1 MNLCFDES
9 DAGDSDFTQKQRS
22 ESIQPYLTTSCNY
35 PYLSLSYIFERPQYV
50 SRHSSVH
57 PIRSQSI
64 MGGKAKKPQRTQ
76 GPKRKAGF
84 LGFQSSEIAFIEDE
98 MATIAAEYGLS
109 IDQEVASHV
118 RERKNA
124 KRARHRKASGGATS
138 NYAPRVQ
145 LLRPA
150 APRKI
155 MGRVEST
162 DDHAIVLERLKH
174 LLPEGGQLSKC
185 SVPGCACSNGHRELS
200 LDSRS
205 KKEQDNASSNA
216 TARVDAIRS
225 GQCKKCQHGVL
236 QHGVLVR
243 ESEGLGKPSG
253 GQRLL
258 SRLYELVRFARI
270 AGCIYSARTWTASS
284 LELISSLLSHV
295 RHQMTAGGTQNG
307 QQGDVLIEQQMIAE
321 LQTQLQHAQQAV
333 GKATREE
340 LPIQLACALDQ
351 MYFQTYYATIVLFGR
366 ACAAVPD
373 PESYFADLEA
383 LIPDLYDQVEEFV
396 NRELKGALD
405 VLASLALPMA
415 SETAKR
421 QRQGESIALLQIYR
435 QRFCEGIRLFY
446 EQGVGSASEMEAL
459 LADPTSAAAALI
471 STKKKVQKK
480 NYRRERRTGAS
491 TSGGAGTSGKT
502 AAGGLVELPCY
513 PLLAQ
518 WRNNC
523 RDWGCH
529 LYAYATPTPEALTL
543 MAKYAPL
550 VEMGAGTGYWSSLLQ
565 QQKIDIVAYDKYPP
579 GSIES
584 ASAEQLTKANAPAA
598 RPAQER
604 NAYHGHVPPFCT
616 IAKGGP
622 DTLLNREE
630 LHKRNLFLCYP
641 PPNDK
646 MAAECLE
653 YFQGESVIHVGEW
666 QGDTGDRTFERVL
679 SQRFV
684 LVKELVLPNW
694 GNSAYSLTVWTK
706 KKKSV
711 IGKDCK
717 SLSCFV
723 CSTTG
728 EDAELKRC
736 VFCKTNVYCSD
747 DCEERHRSEHAAEH
761 AKRLLFWE
769 RDDALDFENDAHYKP
784 LFNIEDS
791 SDKED
796 DEDDEEEKEEAVSS
810 DEQEEEDEQSDNDDE
825 KEAPKD
831 VKAFTFNFG
840 A

>member
-1 MNLCFDES
+1 
-9 DAGDSDFTQKQRS
+9 
-22 ESIQPYLTTSCNY
+22 
-35 PYLSLSYIFERPQYV
+35 
-50 SRHSSVH
+50 
-57 PIRSQSI
+57 

-109 IDQEVASHV
+109 IDQDVASHV
-118 RERKNA
+118 RERTNA

-150 APRKI
+150 APKKI
-155 MGRVEST
+155 MGRVEPT
-162 DDHAIVLERLKH
+162 DDHAIVLEKLKH

-200 LDSRS
+200 LDSRA
-205 KKEQDNASSNA
+205 KKEQDKASTNA
-216 TARVDAIRS
+216 VDTIRN

-236 QHGVLVR
+236 QHGVIVR
-243 ESEGLGKPSG
+243 ESEGMGKPSG

-258 SRLYELVRFARI
+258 GRLYELVRFARI
-270 AGCIYSARTWTASS
+270 AGCIYNARAWTASS
-284 LELISSLLSHV
+284 LELISNLLAHV

-307 QQGDVLIEQQMIAE
+307 QQGDAQIEQQMIAE

-373 PESYFADLEA
+373 PESYFANLEA
-383 LIPDLYDQVEEFV
+383 LVPDLYDQVEEFV
-396 NRELKGALD
+396 NRELKGAPD

-421 QRQGESIALLQIYR
+421 QRQGESIALLQIHH
-435 QRFCEGIRLFY
+435 QRFREGIRLFY
-446 EQGVGSASEMEAL
+446 EQGVGTNGEMEAL
-459 LADPTSAAAALI
+459 LADPTSATAALV

-491 TSGGAGTSGKT
+491 ATGAAGK
-502 AAGGLVELPCY
+502 AASGGLVELPCY

-565 QQKIDIVAYDKYPP
+565 QQKVDIVAYDKCPP

-584 ASAEQLTKANAPAA
+584 APTEQPAKANAPVAA
-598 RPAQER
+598 RPVQER

-666 QGDTGDRTFERVL
+666 QGDTGDRSFERVL

-684 LVKELVLPNW
+684 LSKELVLPNW

-706 KKKSV
+706 KKKSAV
-711 IGKDCK
+711 GKDCK

-723 CSTTG
+723 CSATS

-784 LFNIEDS
+784 LLDIGDEAV

-796 DEDDEEEKEEAVSS
+796 DDEDDEDDDEDEEEAASS
-810 DEQEEEDEQSDNDDE
+810 DEQQDDDEDEQSDDEDDDGDE
-825 KEAPKD
+825 EAPKD
-831 VKAFTFNFG
+831 AKAFTFNFG